1 MKKTICLM
9 LLCAMLCTAA
19 GCASSDKGAET
30 TNSLDTTA
38 ADTTPAETETT
49 KILPDLP
56 ERDFE
61 GYTFR
66 GMTKGTASSHWYSR
80 DFYAEEITGEAI
92 NDAVYNRNATVG
104 EKYNFKME
112 ELGAESGDP
121 VSDARKAVQAGEN
134 SFDVILAGNSINPMI
149 TGSRTVCFSTCTRC
163 RTWTCRARGTTRTR
177 TNRFPSDTSCSCPAA
192 S

>member
-1 MKKTICLM
+1 MKKTICFL
-9 LLCAMLCTAA
+9 LLCAMLCAAA
-19 GCASSDKGAET
+19 GCASDSGSDT
-30 TNSLDTTA
+30 PDTTGNA
-38 ADTTPAETETT
+38 DATADTAPVETETE

-66 GMTKGTASSHWYSR
+66 GMTKGTASSHWSSR

-121 VSDARKAVQAGEN
+121 DSDAR
-134 SFDVILAGNSINPMI
+134 
-149 TGSRTVCFSTCTRC
+149 
-163 RTWTCRARGTTRTR
+163 
-177 TNRFPSDTSCSCPAA
+177 
-192 S
+192 